1 MALTLCFNVW
11 LIASVLALSTQ
22 ERRQVYACLLR
33 GATRGEA
40 EQEPGRARWDWL
52 MAAHVVGQHDASLH
66 LDCHRRM
73 ARLAR
78 ESGDWFEFAGQVLR
92 IALLPFGHLLGRIP
106 EGNIGRASVGVT
118 SRMVPPE
125 PVQVLIDWAVL
136 GTRIPGTRW

>member
-1 MALTLCFNVW
+1 
-11 LIASVLALSTQ
+11 VLALTPL
-22 ERRQVYACLLR
+22 ERRQVYSCLLR
-33 GATRGEA
+33 GATRDAAEA
-40 EQEPGRARWDWL
+40 RAGRERWEWL

-66 LDCHRRM
+66 FDCHRRM

-78 ESGDWFEFAGQVLR
+78 ESGDWKEYAGQMLR
-92 IALLPFGHLLGRIP
+92 IALLPLGHLLGRVP

-118 SRMVPPE
+118 KRMVPPE